1 MGQNSQMKSINK
13 IRYLAL
19 VQTLFFFNCFINQT
33 KLLEPKEKINKVS
46 NIMNLLFIRRNT
58 NYSKPLPKP
67 M

>member
-1 MGQNSQMKSINK
+1 MGQNMKSINK

-33 KLLEPKEKINKVS
+33 KLLKPKEKINKVS

-58 NYSKPLPKP
+58 NCSKPLPKP